1 MSSLKKEVQ
10 QYIECCDGLLDDA
23 IVFTVE
29 EQQFL
34 LYYTEQ
40 ITNAVRVKIFSA
52 SRNKSTGSLF
62 PVVHQYLQVPATQ
75 YGISFELR
83 QELQEVKNGSP
94 RRLIRGRPCRLF
106 PGLRDYQHLH
116 CSNTEKP

>member
-10 QYIECCDGLLDDA
+10 QYIECCYGLVDDG

-34 LYYTEQ
+34 LYYAEQ

-52 SRNKSTGSLF
+52 ARSK
-62 PVVHQYLQVPATQ
+62 PA
-75 YGISFELR
+75 GGL
-83 QELQEVKNGSP
+83 SP
-94 RRLIRGRPCRLF
+94 
-106 PGLRDYQHLH
+106 
-116 CSNTEKP
+116 

>member
-1 MSSLKKEVQ
+1 MSHLKKEVQ

-34 LYYTEQ
+34 LYYAEQ

-52 SRNKSTGSLF
+52 SRNKSTGNL
-62 PVVHQYLQVPATQ
+62 
-75 YGISFELR
+75 
-83 QELQEVKNGSP
+83 SP
-94 RRLIRGRPCRLF
+94 
-106 PGLRDYQHLH
+106 
-116 CSNTEKP
+116 